1 MVTEQK
7 SNLILPDP
15 ACWPGV
21 HSRTRGGSP
30 CEMCANRFVK
40 VAWFQPRGGFRPP
53 FTLSLPSSLPV
64 SRKSAPRHQLSPWT
78 DGCCSCLLLP
88 PPLSSLSDSIPRP
101 AASSPLPHAT
111 STCPHLA
118 LLLPLDHCS
127 RTRSAPAT
135 LPSRPSLPRPPNA
148 PLDKQSRAS
157 SSPLFAQQLSL
168 SPPRPQPS
176 TMSATDDR
184 SESVYMAKL
193 AEQVSLLPGARAIG
207 KGAGALGRSRTPFSP
222 ARFLQATVSLT
233 LCRLVSSRLSAT
245 TRSVPMSFFL
255 GWRVGVPLSLPTDVF

>member
-1 MVTEQK
+1 MFLYIGGVKGAPGGWLLSRVRLDFHTSVSTVVLLRVFLMVREQK
-7 SNLILPDP
+7 SSLILPDP

-30 CEMCANRFVK
+30 CEMCTNRFVK
-40 VAWFQPRGGFRPP
+40 VARVPAPWRVQTPP

-135 LPSRPSLPRPPNA
+135 LPSSLPPPPSKRATRQTIPRLVLPPFRPA
-148 PLDKQSRAS
+148 A
-157 SSPLFAQQLSL
+157 F
-168 SPPRPQPS
+168 
-176 TMSATDDR
+176 
-184 SESVYMAKL
+184 
-193 AEQVSLLPGARAIG
+193 
-207 KGAGALGRSRTPFSP
+207 PFSP
-222 ARFLQATVSLT
+222 PPSTFHNVCHRRPVRECLHGQAR
-233 LCRLVSSRLSAT
+233 
-245 TRSVPMSFFL
+245 
-255 GWRVGVPLSLPTDVF
+255 